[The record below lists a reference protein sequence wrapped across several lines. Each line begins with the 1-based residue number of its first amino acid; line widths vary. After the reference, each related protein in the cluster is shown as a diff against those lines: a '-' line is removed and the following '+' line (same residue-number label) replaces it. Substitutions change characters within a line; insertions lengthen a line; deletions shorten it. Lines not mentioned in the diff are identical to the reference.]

1 MEAAAPALPRTR
13 PPRRRTA
20 GEVWR
25 HLVLGALL
33 VFTFYPFLFLIMTS
47 LKSFA
52 QFNHNFWLPAWPLEW
67 GNYQAAF
74 NAMYRYVLN
83 SAFVTITTLVGL
95 LAISSV
101 TAYVFARFQFPGK
114 GVLYYLIISLL
125 MIPGV
130 LTLIPAFML
139 MVKLRLAGNYG
150 ALILPYIA
158 GGQVFAIFIMRG
170 FFASLPE
177 ELFEAARIDGAS
189 EWHNFRHIALPLSKP
204 ILGTVAIMNVIG
216 TWNDY
221 IWPLV
226 NLYNDRLYTLPM
238 GLIAF
243 QHAYY
248 TNWGPL
254 FAGYLLSSLPLL
266 VLFIF
271 TMRYFMR
278 GITSGALKI

>member
-1 MEAAAPALPRTR
+1 MSAVADALPRDR
-13 PPRRRTA
+13 RPRRRPLSDLS
-20 GEVWR
+20 R
-25 HLVLGALL
+25 HLALGVLVIL
-33 VFTFYPFLFLIMTS
+33 TFYPFLFLLMTS
-47 LKSFA
+47 FKDFA
-52 QFNHNFWLPAWPLEW
+52 QFSHNFWLPAWPLHLD
-67 GNYQAAF
+67 NYQAAF
-74 NAMYRYVLN
+74 NAIYRYVLN
-83 SAFVTITTLVGL
+83 SVFITVTTLVGM
-95 LAISSV
+95 LAVSSV

-139 MVKLRLAGNYG
+139 MVKLRLAGTYG

-189 EWHNFRHIALPLSKP
+189 EWRNFWHIALPLSKP

-216 TWNDY
+216 TWNEY

-226 NLYNDRLYTLPM
+226 NLYDDRLYTLPM
-238 GLIAF
+238 GLMAF

-254 FAGYLLSSLPLL
+254 FAGYVLSSLPLL
-266 VLFIF
+266 ALFLL
-271 TMRYFMR
+271 TMRYFIR

>member
-1 MEAAAPALPRTR
+1 MSAAANALARRGTR
-13 PPRRRTA
+13 RGLRSDAP
-20 GEVWR
+20 R
-25 HLVLGALL
+25 HLMLGLL
-33 VFTFYPFLFLIMTS
+33 LIVTFYPFLFLLMTS
-47 LKSFA
+47 IKDFA
-52 QFNHNFWLPAWPLEW
+52 QFSHSFWLPAWPLHLD
-67 GNYQAAF
+67 NYQAAF
-74 NAMYRYVLN
+74 NAIYRYVLN
-83 SAFVTITTLVGL
+83 SVFISVTTLVGL
-95 LAISSV
+95 LAVSSV

-130 LTLIPAFML
+130 LTLVPAFML
-139 MVKLRLAGNYG
+139 MVKLRLAGTHA

-189 EWHNFRHIALPLSKP
+189 EWQNFWHVALPLSKP

-238 GLIAF
+238 GLMAF

-254 FAGYLLSSLPLL
+254 FAGYVLSSLPLL
-266 VLFIF
+266 ALFLL
-271 TMRYFMR
+271 TMRYFIR